1 MGSLLLSFQ
10 VAPPPFFIF
19 TSQSISVTNWIIES
33 IVFKPGLGNDSPVIK
48 NYTNLLLLEL
58 LMLNHAGLG
67 CGSWQEYFP
76 TVIEAWVLSPAAYI
90 CGELGVVLQTCNA
103 DLVVMLGLGNAST
116 VIGLRP
122 VWAILKNRILFF
134 LVPT

>member
-1 MGSLLLSFQ
+1 MGSLLPSFQ

-19 TSQSISVTNWIIES
+19 RSQSVSVTNWIIEN
-33 IVFKPGLGNDSPVIK
+33 IVFKPSLGNDSPAIK
-48 NYTNLLLLEL
+48 NYTKLLFEL

-76 TVIEAWVLSPAAYI
+76 TVIEAWVLSPAAYT
-90 CGELGVVLQTCNA
+90 CGELGVVVQTCNA
-103 DLVVMLGLGNAST
+103 DLVVMLGLGNTST
-116 VIGLRP
+116 VTGLRP
-122 VWAILKNRILFF
+122 VWAILKNRILFS

>member
-1 MGSLLLSFQ
+1 MMGSLLLSFQ
-10 VAPPPFFIF
+10 EAPPAFYMF
-19 TSQSISVTNWIIES
+19 TSRSVSVTDWIIEN
-33 IVFKPGLGNDSPVIK
+33 IVFKPSLENDSPVIK
-48 NYTNLLLLEL
+48 NYTKLLLFEL

-76 TVIEAWVLSPAAYI
+76 TVIKAWVLSPAAYI
-90 CGELGVVLQTCNA
+90 CGELGVVVQTCNA
-103 DLVVMLGLGNAST
+103 YLVVMLGLEYST

-122 VWAILKNRILFF
+122 VWAILKNRILFS

>member
-1 MGSLLLSFQ
+1 MGSLLLSFL

-19 TSQSISVTNWIIES
+19 TNQSISVTSWIIEN
-33 IVFKPGLGNDSPVIK
+33 IVFKPSLGNDSPVI
-48 NYTNLLLLEL
+48 NNLLLLEL

-90 CGELGVVLQTCNA
+90 CGELGVV
-103 DLVVMLGLGNAST
+103 M
-116 VIGLRP
+116 
-122 VWAILKNRILFF
+122 
-134 LVPT
+134 

>member
-1 MGSLLLSFQ
+1 M
-10 VAPPPFFIF
+10 F
-19 TSQSISVTNWIIES
+19 TSRSVSVTSWIIEN
-33 IVFKPGLGNDSPVIK
+33 IVFKPSLGNDSPVIK
-48 NYTNLLLLEL
+48 NYTKLLLFEL

-76 TVIEAWVLSPAAYI
+76 TVIEAWVLSPGAYI
-90 CGELGVVLQTCNA
+90 CRELGVVAQTCNA
-103 DLVVMLGLGNAST
+103 YLVVMLGLEYST

-122 VWAILKNRILFF
+122 VWAILKNRILFS